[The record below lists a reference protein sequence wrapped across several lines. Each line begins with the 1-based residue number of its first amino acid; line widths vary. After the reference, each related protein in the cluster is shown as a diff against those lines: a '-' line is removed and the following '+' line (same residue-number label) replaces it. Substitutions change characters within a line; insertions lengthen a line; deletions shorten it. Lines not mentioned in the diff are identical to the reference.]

1 MFNDPKSR
9 WVLVVL
15 PRYYFTW
22 KPWRLLGGRDV
33 NGTASI
39 VLCSYFSSR
48 LPSISYMRWGSF
60 SIACVCHDTPDCTH
74 NLILLLTRLC
84 NKWGCCCK
92 WRHIRQDCVSNLII
106 VLCDHLY
113 APARRTATDTLP
125 RIAGSTPSSTRRFAI
140 HACLSLLATFRASFA
155 MYSA

>member
-1 MFNDPKSR
+1 MTRNLAGCSWFSHDTISR
-9 WVLVVL
+9 GN
-15 PRYYFTW
+15 R
-22 KPWRLLGGRDV
+22 GGYLADV
-33 NGTASI
+33 TSMALRPLS
-39 VLCSYFSSR
+39 CSYFSSR

>member
-39 VLCSYFSSR
+39 VL
-48 LPSISYMRWGSF
+48 
-60 SIACVCHDTPDCTH
+60 
-74 NLILLLTRLC
+74 LILFQSLAEHLVYEVGELFHCVRLS
-84 NKWGCCCK
+84 
-92 WRHIRQDCVSNLII
+92 R
-106 VLCDHLY
+106 Y
-113 APARRTATDTLP
+113 T
-125 RIAGSTPSSTRRFAI
+125 
-140 HACLSLLATFRASFA
+140 
-155 MYSA
+155 